1 MKRLE
6 EKYKENICT
15 QCINKNDD
23 DCNIV
28 TFNCKG
34 SIYCKCINY
43 KGRMDKTEIRCDV
56 NGK

>member
-1 MKRLE
+1 MERLE
-6 EKYKENICT
+6 EKYKANICT
-15 QCINKNDD
+15 QCINDD

-28 TFNCKG
+28 TFSCKG